1 MTKSTNDRFST
12 HQQIFGLWTGDNAM
26 NDNRRGGWDSFGVTG
41 LEPVL
46 VTPANLDH
54 WIVPGHPLHPAYP
67 YLSLVHRSD
76 YLRPYLMH
84 HHGGG
89 YADIKPQSGSW
100 LPTLATLRDKPYLFG
115 AGYREVRGGTVWLQN
130 APINGRYLI
139 GRRTVPRA
147 AASAMTNLMRAARP
161 LLIGNC
167 AYYFK
172 PRTRFAE
179 LWLREV
185 ERRLD
190 LVLDQLRAVESP
202 DIRARFGDGSGYPLP
217 WSSIHGDVLQP
228 LALRHAARLART
240 LPRPAF
246 TDYS

>member
-1 MTKSTNDRFST
+1 MNKSSNSFATPQR
-12 HQQIFGLWTGDNAM
+12 IFGLWTGDNSM
-26 NDNRRGGWDSFGVTG
+26 NDNRRRGWESFGVTG

-46 VTPANLDH
+46 VTPANLNE
-54 WIVPGHPLHPAYP
+54 WIAPGCPLHPAYP

-76 YLRPYLMH
+76 YLRPYFMY

-89 YADIKPQSGSW
+89 FADIKPQGGSW
-100 LPTLATLRDKPYLFG
+100 LPTLAALEARPHLYG

-139 GRRTVPRA
+139 GRRDVPRFA
-147 AASAMTNLMRAARP
+147 ATAMTNLMRAARP

-172 PRTRFAE
+172 PRTRFAK

-202 DIRARFGDGSGYPLP
+202 DIRARFGDGSSYPLP

-228 LALRHAARLART
+228 LALRHFARLART
-240 LPRPAF
+240 LPRPVF